1 MIIGNGLIAE
11 KFRNELYDKYVVFAS
26 GVSDSSNTNIDKFE
40 REKSLL
46 VKTISTITNP
56 IIYFSTISSL
66 NTNSPYFDHKRN
78 MESLILESGI
88 DYYIFRLPQVLGN
101 GGNPNNLINYFK
113 SKIISGV
120 HFDIMA
126 DSYRSIIDVD
136 DVLLISTHIVNNFNK
151 NKIYNIAGIEFKKVS
166 EIVIYLEEIL
176 LKKSNTSI
184 IDKVSDIIKENSNEV
199 EESINALSINRKDY
213 IKNILQKYVTD
224 IRRDK

>member
-1 MIIGNGLIAE
+1 
-11 KFRNELYDKYVVFAS
+11 
-26 GVSDSSNTNIDKFE
+26 
-40 REKSLL
+40 
-46 VKTISTITNP
+46 
-56 IIYFSTISSL
+56 
-66 NTNSPYFDHKRN
+66 